1 MHIQK
6 NLPAGCYIHEEA
18 LCTLDTSCAPVW
30 QSYTCKI
37 WAFFVPQMCMVYIY
51 IYIYIYLLVF
61 SVFVIQHIYHIMF
74 NHAK

>member
-51 IYIYIYLLVF
+51 IYIYLLVF

-74 NHAK
+74 NHAQ

>member
-1 MHIQK
+1 MHIPK

-37 WAFFVPQMCMVYIY
+37 WAFFVPQMCVVY

-74 NHAK
+74 NHAQ

>member
-51 IYIYIYLLVF
+51 IYIYLLVF